1 MIFAS
6 LSYLFS
12 FLLILGGL
20 LCLILGFKLVR
31 SRTRSAQSKSTF
43 SGKFGGAEFTIGAGS
58 LAALSM
64 AMSILWVAG
73 GVYTKPKLAYVMDG
87 QGETV
92 HVSAIKVPR
101 AIDENVQRQ
110 IAPANE
116 DAAMAAAARKEDTW
130 RQATWEKKPFGSQRE
145 KLAQLPG
152 SASAPPPPP
161 PRPEEHGPQ
170 LRLMSAPSPR
180 YPAEALRSGIGGEV
194 LVEMTVGTDGKVSDA
209 KVVRSNAN
217 QVFDQAAL
225 DAVARWKFEPTE
237 SKVTTRRTLAF
248 SAAPPEEN
256 GPR

>member
-31 SRTRSAQSKSTF
+31 SRTRPAQSKSTF
-43 SGKFGGAEFTIGAGS
+43 SGKLGGAEFTIGAGS

-73 GVYTKPKLAYVMDG
+73 GVYTKPKLAYAMDG
-87 QGETV
+87 DGETV
-92 HVSAIKVPR
+92 QVSAIKVPR
-101 AIDENVQRQ
+101 ATDEHLQRQ
-110 IAPANE
+110 VIPANK
-116 DAAMAAAARKEDTW
+116 DAAMAAAAREDTW
-130 RQATWEKKPFGSQRE
+130 RQSARE
-145 KLAQLPG
+145 KNPLTSEREELAQLTAA
-152 SASAPPPPP
+152 ASTTQW
-161 PRPEEHGPQ
+161 PEEHGPE
-170 LRLMSAPSPR
+170 LRLITSPSPR
-180 YPAEALRSGIGGEV
+180 YPAEALRSGTQGEV

-209 KVVRSNAN
+209 KVVRSNPG

-237 SKVTTRRTLAF
+237 SEVKTRRTLAF
-248 SAAPPEEN
+248 RATPSEEFQ
-256 GPR
+256 PR